1 MKKILLPVDGS
12 DNSIRAMEMARDLAE
27 LSGAKLT
34 VLYVSDIGKYA
45 TTIYKAY
52 NVEKFV
58 EKGGEVLE
66 SIVEKLGDYKKEVEK
81 LHLAGNAAGVIIT
94 TAEEEGFDLIV
105 MGSRGLGAF
114 SRALLGSV
122 SNKVLNHSQ
131 VSVLIVK

>member
-52 NVEKFV
+52 HVEKFV

-81 LHLAGNAAGVIIT
+81 LHLVGNAAGVIIT